1 MTLEAGAEEA
11 EQVARAGGEAAVGTA
26 EASAAA
32 AAAVVLVEEGVPSA
46 EGVGVK
52 SARRWR

>member
-1 MTLEAGAEEA
+1 VTLEAGAEEA